1 MDVGDAIVFPGVFVG
16 IRKTM
21 TALATSILDHEMV
34 VTPEVATVR
43 REVAAARARGE
54 TVGVVPTMG
63 ALHDGH
69 LSLVTTACEECDFV
83 VATIFVNPTQFG
95 PQEDL
100 DRYPRPREHDLDLCK
115 RRGVNLVFEPA
126 ASTVYPDDFSTFVEV
141 AGLSDILEGKFRP
154 GHFRGVSTVV
164 LKLLNIVQP
173 DVAFFGRKDYQQQT
187 LVRRMCTDLEL
198 PVEIRICPTV
208 READGLALSSRNR
221 YLSPSDREKALSLS
235 QSLMLAKR
243 RLAAGETDVVAVRH
257 AMLEHLASV
266 SGVEVD
272 YATVAD
278 AVTLDELIAP
288 RTEMVALVAA
298 HVGGTRL
305 IDNLPISQPAEF

>member
-1 MDVGDAIVFPGVFVG
+1 
-16 IRKTM
+16 M
-21 TALATSILDHEMV
+21 TALATSALDREMV
-34 VTPEVATVR
+34 VTADVAAVR

-54 TVGVVPTMG
+54 TIGVVPTMG

-69 LSLVTTACEECDFV
+69 LSLVTTACEECEFV

-95 PQEDL
+95 PHEDL
-100 DRYPRPREHDLDLCK
+100 DRYPRPRENDLDACR
-115 RRGVNLVFEPA
+115 RRGVDLVFEPA
-126 ASTVYPDDFSTFVEV
+126 AETVYPESFSTYVEME
-141 AGLSDILEGKFRP
+141 GLSDVLESKFRP
-154 GHFRGVSTVV
+154 GHFRGVATVV

-173 DVAFFGRKDYQQQT
+173 DLAYFGRKDYQQQT

-198 PVEIRICPTV
+198 PVDVRICPTV

-243 RLAAGETDVVAVRH
+243 RLSAGETDVAAVRQ
-257 AMLEHLASV
+257 AMLAHLESV
-266 SGVEVD
+266 PGVDID

-278 AVTLDELIAP
+278 AVTLEELTTP

-305 IDNLPISQPAEF
+305 IDNLPISQPPEL